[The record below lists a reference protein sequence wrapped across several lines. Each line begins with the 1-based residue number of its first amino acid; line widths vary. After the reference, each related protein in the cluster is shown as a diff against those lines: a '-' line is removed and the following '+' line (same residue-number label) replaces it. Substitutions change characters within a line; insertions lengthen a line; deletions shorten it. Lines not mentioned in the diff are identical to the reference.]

1 MTPTLRIDVIE
12 EHFSEAAFLY
22 SQWERALRGANSTLE
37 ETALVEERL
46 LAHLDGLVLGG
57 APIAETMLGPALD
70 GGEPE
75 EVFCSVFASIA
86 ESPPAALEVVLAL
99 APVAPP
105 RVLASLRRA
114 LELSSRTG
122 LDASLVP
129 LLMAPEASVHAL
141 ALEVHSFRGA
151 VPRGVALELL
161 DQADGRVVAAALR
174 GLGSLERD
182 TGHRELRRLLD
193 DARPQV
199 RLAAIES
206 GLLSG
211 VREAWDAC
219 RQEARGGGEGA
230 ASARVLQAL
239 CGDDEDVERLVALS
253 ANEVFR
259 ADTVWALGF
268 TGRVAAVEACLE
280 LMGQDPSVARLAGE
294 AFSAITGLM
303 LTDTYVMAA
312 EEGDSLPPL
321 EEDDLDADL
330 SFHEEDNL
338 PVPDRAAVADWWLRA
353 RQEFSRSGRYL
364 GGKPFSGAAL
374 LDALARGPMRRRHV
388 HARELA
394 LRTQGLHD
402 VQTRAFT
409 ARQSAELVGAQRV
422 RERLSTRPLM
432 RAFGG

>member
-1 MTPTLRIDVIE
+1 MPTLRIDVIE

-22 SQWERALRGANSTLE
+22 SQWERALRGTNYNLE
-37 ETALVEERL
+37 ETAQLEERL

-57 APIAETMLGPALD
+57 EPVAEALLSPALD
-70 GGEPE
+70 GGEPG

-86 ESPPAALEVVLAL
+86 ESPPAALEVALAL

-105 RVLASLRRA
+105 EVLASLRRA
-114 LELSSRTG
+114 LELSGRTG

-129 LLMAPEASVHAL
+129 LLKAPEASVQAL
-141 ALEVHSFRGA
+141 ALEVLSFRGA

-161 DQADGRVVAAALR
+161 DQADGRVVAAAMR
-174 GLGSLERD
+174 GLGTLERD
-182 TGHRELRRLLD
+182 IGHRELRRLLD
-193 DARPQV
+193 DNRPQV
-199 RLAAIES
+199 RLAAIET

-211 VREAWDAC
+211 IRAAWDAC
-219 RQEARGGGEGA
+219 RQEAQGCGEGA
-230 ASARVLQAL
+230 SPARVLQAI
-239 CGDDEDVERLVALS
+239 CGDDEDVERLVALMV
-253 ANEVFR
+253 NDVVR
-259 ADTVWALGF
+259 ADIVWALGF

-280 LMGQDPSVARLAGE
+280 LMGHVPSVARLAGE
-294 AFSAITGLM
+294 AFSAITGLV
-303 LTDTYVMAA
+303 LKDTYAVEL

-330 SFHEEDNL
+330 SSKEEDNL
-338 PVPDRAAVADWWLRA
+338 PVPARAAVADWWQRA
-353 RQEFSRSGRYL
+353 RQDYSRSGRYL

-394 LRTQGLHD
+394 LRTQGMHD

-409 ARQSAELVGAQRV
+409 ARQSAELAGAQRV
-422 RERLSTRPLM
+422 REHLSTRPLK